1 MGLEDVVYIV
11 DDDPIFS
18 RHTSMTLSAA
28 GYLPKTFTT
37 GVEFLKQTTLSTPAC
52 VLMDI
57 EMPDLGGQET
67 QKALAARK
75 FPIPVIFITS
85 HPSVPLVVD
94 TFRQGALDFLVK
106 PIAKDALLAAVE
118 RAITSAREKLLL
130 SGDQMQIRRKFD
142 HLTPR
147 EVEVF
152 RWILT
157 GKPNKQIA
165 EALKITER
173 TVKAH
178 RAMVMEKMDV
188 HSVVELV
195 RIADQI
201 GLLEPVD
208 NLVSAQDR

>member
-18 RHTSMTLSAA
+18 RHTGMTLSAA
-28 GYLPKTFTT
+28 GYVTKAFNT

-130 SGDQMQIRRKFD
+130 SGDQMHIRRKFG

-208 NLVSAQDR
+208 NLVPIQNS